1 MKIKIVIQHF
11 EGCPNSPIL
20 IERVKVAIKEFQD
33 VDYQEILVDSND
45 KAKEIKF
52 RGSPTFLIN
61 GVDFEN
67 LPEPTYPNLA
77 CRFYPN
83 GLPSVEDIRQKLK
96 CIAQ

>member
-1 MKIKIVIQHF
+1 MKNKIVIQHF

-20 IERVKVAIKEFQD
+20 IERVKEAIKEFQD

-45 KAKEIKF
+45 KAQEIKF
-52 RGSPTFLIN
+52 RGSPTLLIN
-61 GVDFEN
+61 GIDFEN
-67 LPEPTYPNLA
+67 QPEPTNTNLT

-96 CIAQ
+96 FIAQ